1 MIPLPILVFWASTSH
16 SYGVLTL
23 FPFCDLITG
32 DGAADEV
39 ATEREVMAAE
49 AASKVMAAE
58 AASAIEVCKLAPAP
72 RTCPCPKCT
81 R

>member
-1 MIPLPILVFWASTSH
+1 MFWASTSH

-39 ATEREVMAAE
+39 AAERVRR
-49 AASKVMAAE
+49 
-58 AASAIEVCKLAPAP
+58 I
-72 RTCPCPKCT
+72 CT
-81 R
+81 RVPTCVHTSVCEARTHVYTCTCVQA